1 MRSDA
6 TLSPGMVRTLRNL
19 RDGLPIDNHVNGRSE
34 AGGFR
39 RTLGGLVA
47 RGLIEMDPDGPGYI
61 LTAAGR
67 AAVSE

>member
-1 MRSDA
+1 MTPAD
-6 TLSPGMVRTLRNL
+6 LSPGMLQTLRNL

-47 RGLIEMDPDGPGYI
+47 RGLVAMNPTDTGYH

-67 AAVSE
+67 AAVNQ